1 MRECTEFSQFE
12 YNGLVQ
18 KPNRI
23 GLLGGTFN
31 PVHNGHLA
39 MADIAYYEFLLG
51 EVVFL
56 PAGDPPHKK
65 NERIAPAQHRLDM
78 IELAIENHPAF
89 SVSTIELCRSGYTYT
104 VDTLEMLCKQNKDAA
119 YYYIIGA
126 DTLFELCS
134 WKTFDRVIALTS
146 FICVLRPGIDEA
158 KTKEYA
164 ALLNDKYGH
173 RVYIAH
179 DKGPNISSTKVRELA
194 ANGRL
199 RNNLVPG
206 KVATYI
212 AQNRVYYQ
220 ED

>member
-12 YNGLVQ
+12 YHSLAQ
-18 KPNRI
+18 KPNRV

-39 MADIAYYEFLLG
+39 MADIAYCEFMLG

-65 NERIAPAQHRLDM
+65 NKRIAPAQQRLDM
-78 IELAIENHPAF
+78 IQLAIEGNPAF
-89 SVSTIELCRSGYTYT
+89 SVSTIELMRSGYTYT
-104 VDTLEMLCKQNKDAA
+104 VDTLETLCKQNKNTS

-126 DTLFELCS
+126 DTLFELCT
-134 WKTFDRVIALTS
+134 WKTFDRVIELTN
-146 FICVLRPGIDEA
+146 FICVLRPGFDEVR
-158 KTKEYA
+158 TKEYA
-164 ALLNDKYGH
+164 ALLNNKYGH
-173 RVYIAH
+173 RVYIAR
-179 DKGPNISSTKVRELA
+179 DKGPSISSTRVRAMA
-194 ANGRL
+194 ANGCL
-199 RNNLVPG
+199 RDNLVPE

-220 ED
+220 EG